1 MRASREVSGHELED
15 DQNDLLTLE
24 CSSFL
29 PRGEVMCIAHL
40 WLELCT
46 WVETMMCSVLQIRSV
61 AVPTVTANISKKK
74 EKLEF

>member
-29 PRGEVMCIAHL
+29 PMGGHVH
-40 WLELCT
+40 CT
-46 WVETMMCSVLQIRSV
+46 LVVGIVHMNGDYDVLSI
-61 AVPTVTANISKKK
+61 TD
-74 EKLEF
+74 